1 MVPFA
6 EIADPKNDINL
17 NLPRY
22 IDSAEPEDLQ
32 DINGHLNGGIPER
45 DIDALADY
53 WQLLPGV
60 RTTLF
65 EPLRPGYARLRLPL
79 PEVKP
84 ATASLTELEEEHGGE
99 EGCLGALEKIA
110 KVEVNERLKE
120 IKGDR
125 EEFAILKSWLV
136 LAGRESLLKRAVK
149 ELEASL
155 DTLTYQH
162 YPKLTEAEIKRLVVD
177 DKWMASLSTVVQG
190 ELDRVSQT
198 LTGRIRQLAERYDTP
213 LQQLVDEVDAL
224 AAKVDGHLRTMGVQ

>member
-1 MVPFA
+1 MLKLKK
-6 EIADPKNDINL
+6 ELYDIIAKHSGQTYEWVCD
-17 NLPRY
+17 
-22 IDSAEPEDLQ
+22 
-32 DINGHLNGGIPER
+32 
-45 DIDALADY
+45 
-53 WQLLPGV
+53 LLPKSLLV
-60 RTTLF
+60 
-65 EPLRPGYARLRLPL
+65 ARYFATEQAAIEAKHAEL
-79 PEVKP
+79 EA

-125 EEFAILKSWLV
+125 EDREEFAILKSWLV
-136 LAGRESLLKRAVK
+136 LAGRESLLKRAIK

-213 LQQLVDEVDAL
+213 LPQLVEEVDAL